1 MKVTSKEATN
11 NCNSTTSC
19 NIESVE
25 KQSDEC
31 NSFLDDESLLDI
43 GINDLT
49 CLFLPE
55 SNKHI
60 CCGQTCGKVT
70 LNISGLKFQTQMRTL
85 KRLPDTLLGND
96 TKRQKYWDPVRLEYF
111 FDRHRPSFSAIL
123 YFYQSGGRLIRPV
136 EVPPDVFLEEIQF
149 FEMGK
154 AVIQSYMVSEGLLT
168 MTESKSTH
176 KATVCEK
183 IWWFLEYPE
192 TSLGAKIFAGISIT
206 FIVISVVTF
215 CVETLPQYRNT
226 GCVNITT
233 IRPVSQLQGN
243 KQLVPNFA
251 HPLSIIESVCMAWFV
266 LEFLVRFL
274 FCPSKLGFVKSLINW
289 IDFAA
294 IVPYFVYLFMY
305 IATGECYNNNNT
317 MAILRVLRVV
327 RTLKLSKH
335 SQGLKI
341 LAKTLRA
348 SMNEL
353 FLFAL
358 CLGISIILF
367 SFAMFYAEHSIE
379 RTQFTSIPATFW
391 WAVITMTTVGYGD
404 MYPEEFLGKI
414 IGIFTLLTGILSF
427 ALPLPVIIKNFN
439 NLYH

>member
-1 MKVTSKEATN
+1 
-11 NCNSTTSC
+11 
-19 NIESVE
+19 
-25 KQSDEC
+25 
-31 NSFLDDESLLDI
+31 
-43 GINDLT
+43 
-49 CLFLPE
+49 
-55 SNKHI
+55 
-60 CCGQTCGKVT
+60 
-70 LNISGLKFQTQMRTL
+70 
-85 KRLPDTLLGND
+85 
-96 TKRQKYWDPVRLEYF
+96 
-111 FDRHRPSFSAIL
+111 
-123 YFYQSGGRLIRPV
+123 
-136 EVPPDVFLEEIQF
+136 
-149 FEMGK
+149 
-154 AVIQSYMVSEGLLT
+154 
-168 MTESKSTH
+168 
-176 KATVCEK
+176 
-183 IWWFLEYPE
+183 
-192 TSLGAKIFAGISIT
+192 
-206 FIVISVVTF
+206 
-215 CVETLPQYRNT
+215 
-226 GCVNITT
+226 
-233 IRPVSQLQGN
+233 
-243 KQLVPNFA
+243 
-251 HPLSIIESVCMAWFV
+251 MAWFV

-414 IGIFTLLTGILSF
+414 IGMFTLLTGILSF